1 MEQQKNKFAMLKAA
15 AEGCGLSTKFSAVEN
30 GQREY
35 EQLQV
40 KAARLEEIMR
50 KLAATKIE
58 LGAFLSQFQ
67 GHDTRFTAS
76 WKHVSHGHDTLCAA
90 HNNLVLKLERAKQ
103 LQLNG
108 YKSFC
113 YCAGASGC
121 VGTLR

>member
-1 MEQQKNKFAMLKAA
+1 MEQLKNKFAMLKAA

-58 LGAFLSQFQ
+58 LGELFLSQFQ

-76 WKHVSHGHDTLCAA
+76 WKPGM
-90 HNNLVLKLERAKQ
+90 
-103 LQLNG
+103 
-108 YKSFC
+108 
-113 YCAGASGC
+113 
-121 VGTLR
+121 